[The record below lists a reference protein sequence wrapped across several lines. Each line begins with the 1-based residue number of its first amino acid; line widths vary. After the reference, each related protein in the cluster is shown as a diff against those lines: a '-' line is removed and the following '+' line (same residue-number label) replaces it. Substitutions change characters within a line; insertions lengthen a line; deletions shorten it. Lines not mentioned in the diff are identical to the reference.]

1 MLVTGTSLS
10 YSVTNIDTEKQ
21 KEKEDDPE
29 PLTDNTLQGQYVMA
43 TTDEAPC
50 TKTLYIMLE
59 QYDNELEKYDYSV
72 DPKDPFNMKVE
83 CQFKD
88 EKPVFGTFTFPNLVK
103 GQSYRL
109 AVGELVKGE
118 VECLY
123 EYPMAYECVSDV
135 PTAIHTVQPAAQT
148 AAGDIYDL
156 MGRKVSTMRQHG
168 IYLVHGKKVVK

>member
-1 MLVTGTSLS
+1 
-10 YSVTNIDTEKQ
+10 
-21 KEKEDDPE
+21 
-29 PLTDNTLQGQYVMA
+29 
-43 TTDEAPC
+43 
-50 TKTLYIMLE
+50 
-59 QYDNELEKYDYSV
+59 
-72 DPKDPFNMKVE
+72 
-83 CQFKD
+83 
-88 EKPVFGTFTFPNLVK
+88 LVK

-123 EYPMAYECVSDV
+123 EYPMAYECVSDA
-135 PTAIHTVQPAAQT
+135 PTAIQTVQPAART